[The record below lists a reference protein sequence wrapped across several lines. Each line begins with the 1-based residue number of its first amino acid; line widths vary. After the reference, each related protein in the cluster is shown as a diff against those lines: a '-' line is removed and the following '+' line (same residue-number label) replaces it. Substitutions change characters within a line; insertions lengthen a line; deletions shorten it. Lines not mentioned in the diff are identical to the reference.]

1 MAKPNSLSL
10 EIVRK
15 TPVPSCHK
23 YLLSHRKHSPLY
35 RSKSNIP
42 PRNGKS
48 KTISVCWV
56 ACMLGRDPTRNFVC
70 VSYSSELSN
79 KFARDTRSIMESNWY
94 KQLFP
99 CMIIS
104 KARSAAYDFE
114 TTRGG
119 DIIILDDV
127 IKPTDANSETVRT
140 NVNEWFYS
148 TLSARLDNKKTGS
161 ILCVMQRL
169 HEHDLCDLLLEQG
182 GWDCLSIPSIA
193 TKDEEII
200 LARDG
205 VYHCREGDLLPPSR
219 EPQDVL
225 DDLKRAMGS
234 YAFEAQYQQ

>member
-1 MAKPNSLSL
+1 
-10 EIVRK
+10 
-15 TPVPSCHK
+15 
-23 YLLSHRKHSPLY
+23 
-35 RSKSNIP
+35 
-42 PRNGKS
+42 
-48 KTISVCWV
+48 
-56 ACMLGRDPTRNFVC
+56 MLGRDPTRNFVC